1 MRKKVGVAAAIAVIV
16 ITGIIIWF
24 ISIGKP
30 VLVINGEKIYQ
41 EEYDFLSK
49 VSTGVTGEKDTDQRV
64 ILMKLEQQLLNKN
77 GVVGD
82 ISYDAFINELNNVN
96 QEREKAL
103 ENGSPIYGP
112 SQYSEKVYYDY
123 KYSEAREVFIRD
135 HLMQDISDEEYDA
148 FIKEL
153 GVTNETSEDQLL
165 IRYQIAQKKY
175 QEEIALLQ
183 SHIRNRIK

>member
-1 MRKKVGVAAAIAVIV
+1 MRKKVGVASAIAVIV
-16 ITGIIIWF
+16 IAGIIIWF
-24 ISIGKP
+24 ISVGKP
-30 VLVINGEKIYQ
+30 ALVINGEKIYQ

-49 VSTGVTGEKDTDQRV
+49 VSTGVTSEKDGDHRV
-64 ILMKLEQQLLNKN
+64 IMMKLEQQLLNKN

-82 ISYDAFINELNNVN
+82 ISYDAFVNELNSVN

-112 SQYSEKVYYDY
+112 SQYSKKVYYDY

-135 HLMQDISDEEYDA
+135 YLMQSISDEEYNTYLKD
-148 FIKEL
+148 L
-153 GVTNETSEDQLL
+153 GETNLTTEKQLL

-175 QEEIALLQ
+175 QEEIKLMLETCLDE
-183 SHIRNRIK
+183 

>member
-16 ITGIIIWF
+16 ITGIILWF
-24 ISIGKP
+24 ISIDKP
-30 VLVINGEKIYQ
+30 VLVINGERIYQ
-41 EEYDFLSK
+41 EEYNFLSK

-103 ENGSPIYGP
+103 ESGSPIYGP

-175 QEEIALLQ
+175 QEEIDLLQ
-183 SHIRNRIK
+183 SHIRNKIK